1 MCLCP
6 SAPGPEAPPRSQ
18 SGAVLQRLAAQRQP
32 DWSQPSGLPG
42 EVPPPTCACPWSSSR
57 RFWSRLLFPVFHLL
71 SDVLLVVCLTFSSS
85 GFLPVHS
92 GVQPLHPPSR
102 PGGAGPEGP
111 PLHLSRPA
119 VPQPTSILHLQLL
132 EPSQRRLHPHFLSVA
147 ASYNLIL
154 KYDEHD
160 AGKTEQ

>member
-32 DWSQPSGLPG
+32 DRPQPSGLPG
-42 EVPPPTCACPWSSSR
+42 EVPPPTPTCPWSSSR
-57 RFWSRLLFPVFHLL
+57 RFWSHCISELPFPVFHPL
-71 SDVLLVVCLTFSSS
+71 SDVLFVVCLAFSSL
-85 GFLPVHS
+85 GLLPVHS

-111 PLHLSRPA
+111 PLHLPRPA
-119 VPQPTSILHLQLL
+119 VPQPTSILHLQPRPVCGCQLQ
-132 EPSQRRLHPHFLSVA
+132 P
-147 ASYNLIL
+147 NTKI
-154 KYDEHD
+154 
-160 AGKTEQ
+160 